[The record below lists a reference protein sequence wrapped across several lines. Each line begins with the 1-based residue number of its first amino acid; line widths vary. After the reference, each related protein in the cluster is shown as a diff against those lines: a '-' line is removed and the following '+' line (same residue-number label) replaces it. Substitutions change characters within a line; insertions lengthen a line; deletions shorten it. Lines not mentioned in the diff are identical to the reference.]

1 MSRRDAICHRG
12 LRACRV
18 LNKKKKQK
26 KTKSVKSIQITP
38 ENVKYSLTSRS
49 ALRVLMVVD
58 VRSSAGKILFII
70 ITVIIFYY
78 FGCSVFAIPQCSVHS
93 LSSLLSLHFHS
104 SHLREKKK
112 KKNILRSSVTTV
124 KRISPN
130 PCEVLHL
137 LRPLRLCHRK
147 AQKEKGKKK

>member
-1 MSRRDAICHRG
+1 M
-12 LRACRV
+12 
-18 LNKKKKQK
+18 
-26 KTKSVKSIQITP
+26 KSIQITP

-93 LSSLLSLHFHS
+93 LSSLLSSLFAFPQFAFK
-104 SHLREKKK
+104 EKKK
-112 KKNILRSSVTTV
+112 KKH
-124 KRISPN
+124 P
-130 PCEVLHL
+130 PE
-137 LRPLRLCHRK
+137 LCHNCQTHLPK
-147 AQKEKGKKK
+147 SM

>member
-1 MSRRDAICHRG
+1 MSRSDAICHRG

-18 LNKKKKQK
+18 LNKKKQK

-104 SHLREKKK
+104 SHLRKKKKTSSGALSQLSNASPQIPVKFCISSARCDFVTEKRKKKKEKKK
-112 KKNILRSSVTTV
+112 
-124 KRISPN
+124 
-130 PCEVLHL
+130 
-137 LRPLRLCHRK
+137 
-147 AQKEKGKKK
+147 

>member
-1 MSRRDAICHRG
+1 M
-12 LRACRV
+12 
-18 LNKKKKQK
+18 
-26 KTKSVKSIQITP
+26 KSIQITP

-93 LSSLLSLHFHS
+93 LSSLLSPLFAFPQFAFK
-104 SHLREKKK
+104 EK